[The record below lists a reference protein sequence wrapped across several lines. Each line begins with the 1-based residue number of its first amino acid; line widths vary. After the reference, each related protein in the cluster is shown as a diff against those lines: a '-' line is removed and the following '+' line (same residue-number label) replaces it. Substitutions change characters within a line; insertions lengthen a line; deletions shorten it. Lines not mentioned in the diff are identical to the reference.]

1 MRPEQTILFSDLDGT
16 LFNSEGRLSPENRAA
31 IERYIAA
38 GGAFALSTGR
48 TPPNLLRYIGD
59 LPTNAPSI
67 VLNGAAVCDLRT
79 LEYAFCA
86 HLDRAG
92 VDPVLRWALE
102 QIPGV
107 DIQLYTEED
116 IIYCT
121 PEATANPAYLELHR
135 PVKFLTLDAL
145 GDRPLIKALL
155 LPPPEHYG
163 ALEEGLR
170 RFGEDQFLPVPG
182 TAAVGECFRY
192 YELMP
197 RGANKG
203 AALARLRSH
212 PALAGRAVLAAGDYW
227 NDYELLQEADVP
239 VCPANAID
247 EIKAICK
254 FVTVACDDHAIARVI
269 DEIIPQL

>member
-182 TAAVGECFRY
+182 TGGWRVLPLLRADAPRRQQG
-192 YELMP
+192 
-197 RGANKG
+197 RGAGKAPFPPG
-203 AALARLRSH
+203 
-212 PALAGRAVLAAGDYW
+212 AGRARGAGRGR
-227 NDYELLQEADVP
+227 LLE
-239 VCPANAID
+239 
-247 EIKAICK
+247 
-254 FVTVACDDHAIARVI
+254 R
-269 DEIIPQL
+269 L